1 MVSFSRFFR
10 KEPEFFEDADIDIHV
25 MASPH
30 DTLPSMRGYTPAA
43 QTFTR
48 HVDPARKA
56 LLSRIALVSVEENT
70 NLPALLPE
78 DTRQPALV
86 QRIMLPRNPRI
97 AGDELYELDGMDMI
111 VVASEE
117 QKRIS
122 KDTLRWLNLLKQ
134 LGVPM
139 LVLLP
144 YAPTK
149 RREQEQ
155 IAQFSQHIGL
165 PIVTVTPDTLDAAR
179 QEFVLTTM
187 RLAPAMGLA
196 LAAHM
201 PHFRLPLMRNLMDTA
216 LHDSLNSQNRD
227 DMLAIQLQLA
237 HQIFAAHGRNGQ
249 QFETQKAALETL
261 INATRHYTAH
271 LVKRLPMRDPQRR
284 TRLTDALSTLFI
296 GYAVTISLG
305 ATPPSVRKEL
315 LPQIWRV
322 YRASGKSALK

>member
-1 MVSFSRFFR
+1 MVSFPRFFR
-10 KEPEFFEDADIDIHV
+10 KEPEIFDDTGIDIHV
-25 MASPH
+25 MASPP
-30 DTLPSMRGYTPAA
+30 DTLPSMRRHTSPA
-43 QTFTR
+43 QVFNH

-56 LLSRIALVSVEENT
+56 LLSRIALVSIEENS
-70 NLPALLPE
+70 NLPALLAE
-78 DTRQPALV
+78 DTIQPALV

-117 QKRIS
+117 ERHIS
-122 KDTLRWLNLLKQ
+122 KDTLRWLTLLKQ

-149 RREQEQ
+149 RREQEK

-165 PIVTVTPDTLDAAR
+165 PIVSVTTDTLDTAR

-187 RLAPAMGLA
+187 RIAPAMGLA

-201 PHFRLPLMRNLMDTA
+201 PHFRLPLMQNLMDTA
-216 LHDSLNSQNRD
+216 LYDSLNSPTGEDILPVQ
-227 DMLAIQLQLA
+227 MHLA

-249 QFETQKAALETL
+249 QFELQKAALETL
-261 INATRHYTAH
+261 INTTRHYTTRF
-271 LVKRLPMRDPQRR
+271 VSRMPVRDSHRR

-296 GYAVTISLG
+296 GYAVTIYMG
-305 ATPPSVRKEL
+305 ATPPSIRKDL
-315 LPQIWRV
+315 LPQIWRL
-322 YRASGKSALK
+322 YRASGKPVLK